1 MHKSRTFLLFFL
13 LSLLSIVLTLSDIA
27 WGSVSIPFDS
37 VINALIHPHH
47 QDLYTDIIIQF
58 RIPKAITAIL
68 TGAALSVAGLL
79 MQTFFRNPLAGPD
92 VLGVTSGASMGVAL
106 YVMATSWFA
115 ASFVE
120 SRWGLILSAI
130 VGAFIVLIL
139 ILSVASRMKQS
150 VTLLIVGLMFSGIVG
165 AVVSILQNLSNPD
178 AVKLFV
184 VWTFGSLN
192 AVTWYQLQILIPLII
207 LGLFLT
213 FLLQKKLN
221 ALLLGEHYA
230 QGLGIS
236 VRSTRLIMISLTG
249 ILAGATTAF
258 TGPIA
263 FIGVAVPHLARALF
277 QTSNHRI
284 ITPGTLLCG
293 VVLLLLCD
301 ILSQQTTYPLPLN
314 AVSALFGAPLIIWVV
329 LKQQT

>member
-1 MHKSRTFLLFFL
+1 MSRNTLLFIC
-13 LSLLSIVLTLSDIA
+13 LSLFCVALSVSDIIF
-27 WGSVSIPFDS
+27 GSVDIPLKS
-37 VINALIHPHH
+37 LGEVLLHPNSHG
-47 QDLYTDIIIQF
+47 LYADIVMQF
-58 RIPKAITAIL
+58 RLPKAITAIL

-106 YVMATSWFA
+106 YVMAASWWSA
-115 ASFVE
+115 AWVE
-120 SRWGLILSAI
+120 SRWGLILSA
-130 VGAFIVLIL
+130 VAGALIVLLL

-184 VWTFGSLN
+184 VWTFGSLS
-192 AVTWYQLQILIPLII
+192 AVTWYQLQILVPLIV
-207 LGLFLT
+207 LGLFFSLA
-213 FLLQKKLN
+213 LQKQFN
-221 ALLLGEHYA
+221 AMLLGEHYA

-236 VRSTRLIMISLTG
+236 VRSTRLAMIAITG

-277 QTSNHRI
+277 QTSDHRI

-293 VVLLLLCD
+293 VALLLICD
-301 ILSQQTTYPLPLN
+301 IISQQTTYPLPLN
-314 AVSALFGAPLIIWVV
+314 AISALFGAPLIIWIV
-329 LKQQT
+329 LKQRIQ

>member
-1 MHKSRTFLLFFL
+1 
-13 LSLLSIVLTLSDIA
+13 
-27 WGSVSIPFDS
+27 
-37 VINALIHPHH
+37 
-47 QDLYTDIIIQF
+47 
-58 RIPKAITAIL
+58 
-68 TGAALSVAGLL
+68 

-92 VLGVTSGASMGVAL
+92 VLGVTSGASMGVAF

-130 VGAFIVLIL
+130 AGALIVLLL
-139 ILSVASRMKQS
+139 ILSVASRLKQS
-150 VTLLIVGLMFSGIVG
+150 VTILIIGLMFSGIVG
-165 AVVSILQNLSNPD
+165 AIVSILQNLSNPD
-178 AVKLFV
+178 TVKLFV
-184 VWTFGSLN
+184 VWTFGSLS
-192 AVTWYQLQILIPLII
+192 AVTWYQLQILIPLLVI
-207 LGLFLT
+207 GLFFT
-213 FLLQKKLN
+213 FMLQKRLN

-284 ITPGTLLCG
+284 IIPGTLLCG
-293 VVLLLLCD
+293 TSLLLICD

-314 AVSALFGAPLIIWVV
+314 AVNALFGAPLIIWVV
-329 LKQQT
+329 LKQRT

>member
-1 MHKSRTFLLFFL
+1 MSRNKLLFTV
-13 LSLLSIVLTLSDIA
+13 LSILCITLAISDIA
-27 WGSVSIPFDS
+27 FGSVAIPMKS
-37 VINALIHPHH
+37 VFEALLHPHH
-47 QDLYTDIIIQF
+47 NGLYSDIIMQF
-58 RIPKAITAIL
+58 RLPKAITAIL

-106 YVMATSWFA
+106 YVMAASWFSA
-115 ASFVE
+115 AWIE
-120 SRWGLILSAI
+120 SRWGLILAA
-130 VGAFIVLIL
+130 VAGALLVLLLIL
-139 ILSVASRMKQS
+139 GVAARLKQT
-150 VTLLIVGLMFSGIVG
+150 VTLLIIGLMFSGIVG

-184 VWTFGSLN
+184 VWTFGSLS
-192 AVTWYQLQILIPLII
+192 AVTWYQLQILIPII
-207 LGLFLT
+207 VLGLLITLT
-213 FLLQKKLN
+213 LQKKLN
-221 ALLLGEHYA
+221 AMLLGEHYA
-230 QGLGIS
+230 QGLGVS
-236 VRSTRLIMISLTG
+236 VRSTRLVMIALTG

-293 VVLLLLCD
+293 VALLLICD
-301 ILSQQTTYPLPLN
+301 IISQQTAYPLPLN
-314 AVSALFGAPLIIWVV
+314 AISALFGAPLIIWVV
-329 LKQQT
+329 LKQRS